1 MLVASSHADS
11 LDFILFLPQESLPS
25 LQYNKDNLVFV
36 YSDQSSEK
44 VHLKNST
51 AMCLSINS
59 FHWDHIFSR
68 KWLETNSKRGLWI
81 VSSKTHCF

>member
-1 MLVASSHADS
+1 MACDKLINHFKGLVHPNYKITFSYLMLVASSHADS

-59 FHWDHIFSR
+59 FH
-68 KWLETNSKRGLWI
+68 
-81 VSSKTHCF
+81 